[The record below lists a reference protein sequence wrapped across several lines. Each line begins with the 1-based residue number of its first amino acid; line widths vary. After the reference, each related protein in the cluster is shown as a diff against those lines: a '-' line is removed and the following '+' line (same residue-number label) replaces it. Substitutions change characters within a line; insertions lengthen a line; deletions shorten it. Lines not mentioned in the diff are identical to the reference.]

1 MTSELMHGL
10 LAVNLALSAAILVAA
25 ALRGPV
31 RRRFGARMAYGLWLA
46 APLAALAVF
55 VPRPHWLP
63 AGLFPPA
70 APETVMTVQASAAA
84 AAQPASVIVAP
95 PYMLETLWLA
105 GAAVAIILTLLAHRR
120 GMASFGGLSAV
131 GRQGVVRAE
140 RTGLGPAMVGV
151 WRPRLVLPAD
161 FETRFSDRE
170 QTLILAHEKHHQQSG
185 DTRINGLVSLVC
197 CLNWFNPL
205 VHLAAHLLRVDQELA
220 CDAAVVE
227 RFPGERRTYAE
238 ALLKSQLISAPLP
251 LGCTWPSGSPTLLQE
266 RLTMLAFKSLGRSG
280 LVAGGAL
287 VGALCLGTAVAA
299 WAASGAPDTA
309 SQVAVDAMT
318 AAPMQRVVVDSVPAA
333 PAVRTVSAKRAA
345 SGSTN
350 SPTAA
355 PATVE
360 NVVGADAAPPA
371 AVGYVCLSNGCADQ
385 STASSIT
392 SQSPAN
398 GMAEQAGAN
407 SLRAA
412 IDVANQ
418 TGGPVQVEVVKG
430 QNLTFY
436 PRGLVRV
443 KGAAELNEIVVT
455 GRSTE

>member
-1 MTSELMHGL
+1 
-10 LAVNLALSAAILVAA
+10 
-25 ALRGPV
+25 
-31 RRRFGARMAYGLWLA
+31 
-46 APLAALAVF
+46 
-55 VPRPHWLP
+55 
-63 AGLFPPA
+63 
-70 APETVMTVQASAAA
+70 
-84 AAQPASVIVAP
+84 
-95 PYMLETLWLA
+95 
-105 GAAVAIILTLLAHRR
+105 
-120 GMASFGGLSAV
+120 
-131 GRQGVVRAE
+131 
-140 RTGLGPAMVGV
+140 MVGV

-161 FETRFSDRE
+161 FEARFSDRE
-170 QTLILAHEKHHQQSG
+170 QALILAHEQHHQQSG
-185 DTRINGLVSLVC
+185 DTRINGLVSRVC

-205 VHLAAHLLRVDQELA
+205 VHLAAHQLRVDQELA

-238 ALLKSQLISAPLP
+238 ALLKSQLVSAPLP
-251 LGCTWPSGSPTLLQE
+251 LRCTWPSGSSTLLQE
-266 RLTMLAFKSLGRSG
+266 RLKMLTLNSPGRRR
-280 LVAGGAL
+280 LAAGAVL

-309 SQVAVDAMT
+309 PQVAADAMT
-318 AAPMQRVVVDSVPAA
+318 AAPMQRVIVDSVPAA

-345 SGSTN
+345 SESAS

-360 NVVGADAAPPA
+360 NVVGTDAAPPA

-385 STASSIT
+385 VTVSSVT
-392 SQSPAN
+392 DQSPGN
-398 GMAEQAGAN
+398 GIAKQAGDN

-443 KGAAELNEIVVT
+443 KGAAELNEIAVT